1 MLNFKFSI
9 AQTVYTP
16 SSQGRICDRFDTD
29 PITYKVV
36 MVNEHPVRIL
46 TFNEDRLVAIEVT

>member
-1 MLNFKFSI
+1 MI

-16 SSQGRICDRFDTD
+16 SGQGRICDRFDTD

-46 TFNEDRLVAIEVT
+46 TFNEDSLAAVETT